1 MSAPVVGTFE
11 KDLTKYAAAIKELG
25 QGRTNAAGT
34 VTLRASQTTTMVP
47 APNCGEGNAVF
58 LFPATANAAAVVAS
72 TYVLASNVTSGE
84 FIVTHPSNVNTDKT
98 FYWIALG

>member
-34 VTLRASQTTTMVP
+34 VTLRASQATTTVP

-72 TYVLASNVTSGE
+72 TYVLASNVTSGQ